1 LKKAIA
7 FLLLTAILAFAL
19 PGARADVEIYKSY
32 VNEAT
37 AVQDVLN
44 GKIDMYFWFVP
55 PYMIPKVASNPNVH
69 YYLAAGGIDDILVN
83 PCPTQKYG
91 GPFNPF
97 SIREVRFALNYLI
110 NRQQIVSQVLNGYGF
125 PIISPLSPVN
135 PDYLTVIN
143 VLAKFNFRYDPAKA
157 KKMITEALTKAGAE
171 LINGKWYYHGKPIV
185 IKFMIRNDD
194 PIRKQIG
201 DMLANELEKMG
212 FTVERIYG
220 DFKKAL
226 QLVYMSDPVKYEW
239 TLYTEGWGSSAMTK
253 YSDALVYQMYSPF
266 FGYMPGWQT
275 PGFCNYQNKTL
286 DKLGLALANGNYANK
301 AQRDEIL
308 RKLVELGI
316 EESVRVFVVT
326 PIDAYLTNAK
336 VKDVVDD
343 LQAGIANH
351 WTEMIAYKPGSPKLT
366 IAVKY
371 VHQWPWNPVAG
382 YQDLYSVIIR
392 QGLVDGFMANNPY
405 TGDKIPLL
413 AKSWTVKSGN
423 IVVPTSAIT
432 YDYKHHKW
440 VHVKP
445 GTVAKNMIILH
456 LRNNLGVFH
465 DGQKVRVTDML
476 YWVYLV
482 MEWGTKAGAN
492 DTRYDP
498 FLASVDGP
506 WIQNFKGVQ
515 YIPPNT
521 LVIYTDMKHF
531 DPNELADEVSG
542 VMAPTTPWELLYAM
556 EQAVE
561 SGKVAFSQ
569 TAAQSKGVDWLDSLN
584 PAHVKLVLSFLEK
597 DAKEHVVPPQVAE
610 LAKLLGIKPQPNY
623 QAVIAFIK
631 KHGHMVIGNGPLYL
645 DRYYP
650 NSDSAVLRAFRN
662 PNYPF
667 TPDQFDYLAYSK
679 VTFAEVKKVEVPPI
693 AMKGQEIK
701 ITVDVVDK
709 RTKEPLKEAI
719 VFVALYGPTGNLVSD
734 GFAKATAPG
743 KFVFTVAPN
752 VSAKLQP
759 GTYTVKVIAYSKQA
773 FWPSIKT
780 ATFLIVG

>member
-1 LKKAIA
+1 LKKALVA
-7 FLLLTAILAFAL
+7 VLLTAAILLAL
-19 PGARADVEIYKSY
+19 PGARADVEVYKSY
-32 VNEAT
+32 INEAT

-44 GKIDMYFWFVP
+44 GKVDMYFWFVP
-55 PYMIPKVASNPNVH
+55 PYMIPKVANNPNVH
-69 YYLAAGGIDDILVN
+69 YYLSLGGLDDILVN

-97 SIREVRFALNYLI
+97 SIREVRYALNYLI

-125 PIISPLSPVN
+125 AIISPLTPVN
-135 PDYLTVIN
+135 PDYLTEIK
-143 VLAKFNFRYDPAKA
+143 VLAQFNFRYDPAKA
-157 KKMITEALTKAGAE
+157 KKMITDALTKAGAK
-171 LINGKWYYHGKPIV
+171 LINGKWYYKGKPIV

-201 DMLANELEKMG
+201 DMLATELEKMG

-226 QLVYMSDPVKYEW
+226 QLVYMSDPAKYEW
-239 TLYTEGWGSSAMTK
+239 TLYTEGWGSSSMSK
-253 YSDALVYQMYSPF
+253 YADSLVYQMYAPF

-275 PGFCNYQNKTL
+275 PGYCNYQNKTI

-301 AQRDEIL
+301 AQRDQIL
-308 RKLVELGI
+308 GKLLKLGI
-316 EESVRVFVVT
+316 EESVRVFVVA
-326 PIDAYLTNAK
+326 PINAYITNAK

-343 LQAGIANH
+343 LMAGIANR
-351 WTEMIAYKPGSPKLT
+351 WTQMIAYKPGSPKLT

-371 VHQWPWNPVAG
+371 VHKWAWNPVGG
-382 YQDLYSVIIR
+382 YQDLYSVIIHN
-392 QGLVDGFMANNPY
+392 GIVDGFMANNPY

-413 AKSWTVKSGN
+413 AKSWSVKTGN
-423 IVVPTSAIT
+423 IVVPTNAIT
-432 YDYKHHKW
+432 YDYKEHKW

-445 GTVAKNMIILH
+445 GTVAKAMVILH
-456 LRNNLGVFH
+456 LRNNWGAFH
-465 DGQKVRVTDML
+465 DGQKVRLTDML
-476 YWVYLV
+476 YWVYMV
-482 MEWGTKAGAN
+482 MEWGTKAGQN

-515 YIPPNT
+515 FVPPNT
-521 LVIYTDMKHF
+521 LIIYTDMKHF
-531 DPNELADEVSG
+531 DPNELADMVSS
-542 VMAPTTPWELLYAM
+542 VLAPSVPWELLYAM

-561 SGKVAFSQ
+561 SGKVAFSS

-597 DAKEHVVPPQVAE
+597 DAADHVVPPQVSE
-610 LAKLLGIKPQPNY
+610 LAKLLGIEPKPNY
-623 QAVIAFIK
+623 AAVIRFIK

-667 TPDQFDYLAYSK
+667 TPQQFDYLAYNK
-679 VTFAEVKKVEVPPI
+679 VVFAEIKNINVAPVVV
-693 AMKGQEIK
+693 KGQPIEIK
-701 ITVDVVDK
+701 IHVVSK
-709 RTKEPLKEAI
+709 NNNKPLENGI
-719 VFVALYGPTGNLVSD
+719 VFVAVYSPTGKLVAD
-734 GFAKATAPG
+734 GFAKMT
-743 KFVFTVAPN
+743 
-752 VSAKLQP
+752 SP
-759 GTYTVKVIAYSKQA
+759 GTYTFAITNTNNLMAGSYTVKVIAYSKEA
-773 FWPSIKT
+773 FWPSIKS
-780 ATFLIVG
+780 ATFLVVG